1 VRNEARNELKD
12 ITAKISDY
20 KPICMDSL
28 DEVDLEQVEALEKRY
43 KELQA
48 KLTEAEENFPKSNIV
63 QFYYVRV

>member
-1 VRNEARNELKD
+1 
-12 ITAKISDY
+12 
-20 KPICMDSL
+20 MDSL